1 LYYARWYDRW
11 HRLVRYER
19 YKLVD
24 DVTVDNVDKLHVK
37 ELIVGYP
44 YINIV
49 YYINYYKMNIITLRS
64 LINGWLD

>member
-1 LYYARWYDRW
+1 
-11 HRLVRYER
+11 
-19 YKLVD
+19 
-24 DVTVDNVDKLHVK
+24 VTVDDVDKLHVK
-37 ELIVGYP
+37 ELIVGYL

>member
-1 LYYARWYDRW
+1 
-11 HRLVRYER
+11 
-19 YKLVD
+19 
-24 DVTVDNVDKLHVK
+24 
-37 ELIVGYP
+37 LIVDYP